1 MKLETNSCNVTFI
14 IKWVKLKETD
24 GIDYYVTI
32 PINCLHT
39 NKI

>member
-1 MKLETNSCNVTFI
+1 MKLETNSGNVILI
-14 IKWVKLKETD
+14 IKWVKRIETD